1 MTMKSLVS
9 CVFVVV
15 GVVTATPGHV
25 LSGFGGPS
33 PAPQRFDSDDWC
45 RQQNWGND
53 RAGVCE
59 IRELTFASA
68 GSLTVDASPNGYK
81 ELGSAQKGHR
91 ATTFRCV
98 RGWWPRP

>member
-9 CVFVVV
+9 CVFVAV

-59 IRELTFASA
+59 VRELTFASA
-68 GSLTVDASPNGYK
+68 GKFYLLAVEPHCSGRRWKVHS
-81 ELGSAQKGHR
+81 R
-91 ATTFRCV
+91 V
-98 RGWWPRP
+98 RTAKQR

>member
-15 GVVTATPGHV
+15 GVLTATPGHV

-33 PAPQRFDSDDWC
+33 PEPQRFDSDDWC

-68 GSLTVDASPNGYK
+68 GSLTVDASPNG
-81 ELGSAQKGHR
+81 GIRVKGRR